1 MRSVPVFCYHNVS
14 DVDGHT
20 PALFEAHLRAIR
32 DAGFR
37 TIGARDLLEYVQG
50 KRSLAGPSCVLT
62 FDDGHLSNWLVVAP
76 LLRKYGMTGVFFAL
90 TDFTVPGP
98 ARTFASAPALAAMPE
113 SFCRALSGDPS
124 QFMNESELKAL
135 VQDFG
140 MEVQAHGRRHQGAF
154 RSLRPQGGVGSRG
167 HWAAQGIY
175 PAPAPGLPC
184 FDVGSALVYDGFWP
198 TADARGLF
206 FRLRPAAE
214 RRAFCRAE
222 FQESLA
228 RLKTLNGGGPQL
240 FCWPWGQ
247 FDGVSEEELRAS
259 GFAGAFSLERGPNA
273 PGTDPFRLKRIG
285 VGKKKSPAWIR
296 ARLAMYGNS
305 LTARV
310 FFKFFRKR
318 PEPRTVLLATDSTKL
333 SGGSRQMI
341 NNAQALADMGL
352 SVLAAVP
359 PDSVLREP
367 LEQAGARI
375 LPWDG
380 FRRVWDTARFF
391 RAAWREQAIDVVHAF
406 HNKAYK
412 PAILARLLGARYKLF
427 LNRGVIFKPNALAGL
442 WAALSD
448 GYLCNSL
455 ACARVLRRHG
465 VLKSRLSVVYNSFLD
480 QGPEPGEVRLRKK
493 RGMRVIYVGNEAPA
507 KGLDVFLEVL
517 TLLEGAGRAKDMEF
531 VVCGAR
537 ATQGL
542 TEGLSP
548 AARGRLRL
556 TGPIA
561 HDQVQEELAQAD
573 ILVLSSRQES
583 LPNVLLEG
591 FRAGLPVAATAVGG
605 IPELVRHGVNGLL
618 CASEDALALA
628 EAVAVL
634 ARDPLQRVRM
644 GRINQRLVRELLDNR
659 TKGHNLVRVYAGER
673 LCAPLAVEELAA
685 SVPLSEAG
693 EAGCPDRPE
702 Q

>member
-14 DVDGHT
+14 DVDGHA
-20 PALFEAHLRAIR
+20 PALFEAHLQAIQRA
-32 DAGFR
+32 GYR

-50 KRSLAGPSCVLT
+50 KHALAGPSCVLT
-62 FDDGHLSNWLVVAP
+62 FDDGHLSNWLVAAP

-98 ARTFASAPALAAMPE
+98 ARSAASAPALAPMPE
-113 SFCRALSGDPS
+113 SFGRALSGDPS

-154 RSLRPQGGVGSRG
+154 RSLRPQGLTGDRG

-184 FDVGSALVYDGFWP
+184 FDVGSALAYDGFWP
-198 TADARGLF
+198 VCDARGPL

-214 RRAFCRAE
+214 RREFCRAE
-222 FQESLA
+222 FRESLA
-228 RLKTLNGGGPQL
+228 RLTALNGGGPQL

-247 FDGVSEEELRAS
+247 FDGLSEEELRAS
-259 GFAGAFSLERGPNA
+259 GFAGAFSLERGPNV

-285 VGKKKSPAWIR
+285 VGKRKSPAWVR
-296 ARLAMYGNS
+296 SRLAMYGNS

-341 NNAQALADMGL
+341 NNARALSDMGL

-359 PDSVLREP
+359 PDSVLRQA
-367 LEQAGARI
+367 LEQAGARV

-391 RAAWREQAIDVVHAF
+391 RAAWREQGVDVVHVF

-412 PAILARLLGARYKLF
+412 PAILARFLGARYRLF
-427 LNRGVIFKPNALAGL
+427 MNRGVIFKPNALAGL

-465 VLKSRLSVVYNSFLD
+465 VLTSRLSVVYNSFLD
-480 QGPEPGEVRLRKK
+480 QGPEPAEVRLRKK
-493 RGMRVIYVGNEAPA
+493 RGVRVIYVGNEAPA
-507 KGLDVFLEVL
+507 KGLDVFLEAL

-531 VVCGAR
+531 VACGAR
-537 ATQGL
+537 AAENL
-542 TEGLSP
+542 TAGLSP
-548 AARGRLRL
+548 AALGRLRL

-561 HDQVQEELAQAD
+561 HDQVLEELAQAD

-591 FRAGLPVAATAVGG
+591 FRTGLPVAATAVGG

-618 CASEDALALA
+618 CASEDALCLA
-628 EAVAVL
+628 EAVAAL
-634 ARDPLQRVRM
+634 AQDPLQRLHM

-659 TKGHNLVRVYAGER
+659 TKGRNLVRVYAGER
-673 LCAPLAVEELAA
+673 PCAPLAVEDLAA
-685 SVPLSEAG
+685 SVPFPETG
-693 EAGCPDRPE
+693 EAGCPNRPKR
-702 Q
+702 